1 MKKLISLVLI
11 LTMALGCCVF
21 ASATEGENTLL
32 IAPNP
37 NASVDTAETPAEA
50 PEVSED
56 AAEAETEQPTEDAA
70 EEETEQPTEDAAE
83 EETEQPSE
91 DAAEEEEDVT
101 TAGDVIRIILT
112 VIQVLSALALVAAV
126 SFQSGK
132 SSGLGSTMSGS
143 AETFLSK
150 NQTAS
155 MEAKLVKVTKIVG
168 IVFILLTLVLNV
180 LQAV

>member
-21 ASATEGENTLL
+21 ASATEAGDTLL

-37 NASVDTAETPAEA
+37 NAAADTAEA
-50 PEVSED
+50 PETTEAPADAEAPEAAED
-56 AAEAETEQPTEDAA
+56 AAAEETEEPTEDTAA
-70 EEETEQPTEDAAE
+70 
-83 EETEQPSE
+83 
-91 DAAEEEEDVT
+91 EEDVT
-101 TAGDVIRIILT
+101 TVGDVIRIILT
-112 VIQVLSALALVAAV
+112 VIQVLSAIALVAAV

-168 IVFILLTLVLNV
+168 CIFVLLTLVLNV
-180 LQAV
+180 FQAV